1 MKAEKSPE
9 SPVNPAFK
17 SLKTERP
24 SILVLKKYGIRNM
37 GLSSEHIFLF
47 I

>member
-24 SILVLKKYGIRNM
+24 SNFSFKKIWNQKYGIK
-37 GLSSEHIFLF
+37 F
-47 I
+47 